1 MGIEDRD
8 ADDGDDDDNGDDGEY
23 SIALAY
29 LTATCWPPGPAVGSA
44 GNGKLSRLTFLMRP
58 AVWATTTGP

>member
-8 ADDGDDDDNGDDGEY
+8 ADDDNGDGEY
-23 SIALAY
+23 SIALAH
-29 LTATCWPPGPAVGSA
+29 LTARNLARPPAVGLA
-44 GNGKLSRLTFLMRP
+44 GKLSRLTVLMRP